1 MPLYVYQVIE
11 DDGSEGEVFEV
22 LQEMS
27 DPPLTKHPETGK
39 PVQRLIAPPAKL
51 GRMTDLAMKGKMTDK
66 NLEQMGFTKYVR
78 SRDGSYEKTAG
89 SGPRHIVRGDG

>member
-11 DDGSEGEVFEV
+11 KDGSEGEVFEC

-27 DPPLTKHPETGK
+27 DPPLTHHPESGM

-66 NLEQMGFTKYVR
+66 NLEKMGFTKYVR
-78 SRDGSYEKTAG
+78 ASDGSYEKKAG
-89 SGPRHIVRGDG
+89 GGPRHIVRGDS